1 MAVKKKETKTKD
13 TTKDVGLEEF
23 VKKYQRHID
32 PQPYDTGNYIL
43 NAVLGNGL
51 PKNTFIELASESGVG
66 KSTMALHI
74 CKSLCLQGK
83 KVIYIDLEG
92 GMENPLNISDQD
104 YKKGNLLYCMG
115 LEPFIEKGQFLLI
128 NATTKVNVVNEIITR
143 AIERYD
149 KDGLPIESDYAL
161 LVIDSIAAL
170 TTNSNMINKE
180 GGIETQKMA
189 EHAQIVSFLVKRLNT
204 LKSFGTS
211 YLFINQLRADV
222 GSMYNTSHT
231 TGGVALKYF
240 CDIRLTLRRVRNI
253 LNGDYI
259 LGSWVRV
266 IAEKNRVAK
275 GNLPYELPILFGKG
289 MSQILTV
296 MAAMKNKHIINCKG
310 ESVPMYQEGSWKTIT
325 LGDKEEDTFKTQKET
340 EVMLFVG
347 QNLARIKEEGLITQD
362 DFRIDPE
369 AENKIGG

>member
-189 EHAQIVSFLVKRLNT
+189 EHAQIVSFLVK
-204 LKSFGTS
+204 S
-211 YLFINQLRADV
+211 YLI
-222 GSMYNTSHT
+222 
-231 TGGVALKYF
+231 LKYYHF
-240 CDIRLTLRRVRNI
+240 IWLRD
-253 LNGDYI
+253 LN
-259 LGSWVRV
+259 L
-266 IAEKNRVAK
+266 
-275 GNLPYELPILFGKG
+275 
-289 MSQILTV
+289 
-296 MAAMKNKHIINCKG
+296 
-310 ESVPMYQEGSWKTIT
+310 
-325 LGDKEEDTFKTQKET
+325 KE
-340 EVMLFVG
+340 
-347 QNLARIKEEGLITQD
+347 
-362 DFRIDPE
+362 
-369 AENKIGG
+369 